1 MGLKIKEKIQDL
13 DKELLRPNAQ
23 VTNIKNVH
31 NDLITSI
38 QKDAIDNFIAD
49 FRISNLFQRE
59 EEGFIKFVPV
69 ISLIISVITLI
80 IVIVK

>member
-1 MGLKIKEKIQDL
+1 MGKIKDKINDL
-13 DKELLRPNAQ
+13 NKEILRPNAQ

-38 QKDAIDNFIAD
+38 QEDAIDNFIAD